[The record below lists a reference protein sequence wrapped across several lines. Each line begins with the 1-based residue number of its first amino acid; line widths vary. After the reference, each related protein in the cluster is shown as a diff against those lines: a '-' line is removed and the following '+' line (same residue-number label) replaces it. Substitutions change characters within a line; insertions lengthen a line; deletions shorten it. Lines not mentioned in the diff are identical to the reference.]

1 MHGRFECVRRTRLKS
16 LVEKMTSYL
25 QRLERDLA
33 SLLRNQREHDC
44 IWELTGVCPQ
54 CETSW
59 IKFEQ
64 LGERI
69 REEKAFLPGYY
80 EAQTKQRTAY
90 VCKDMV
96 RPLATSLDDR
106 IVALAML
113 INA

>member
-1 MHGRFECVRRTRLKS
+1 MV
-16 LVEKMTSYL
+16 SYL

-59 IKFEQ
+59 NLREQ

-80 EAQTKQRTAY
+80 EAQTRQRTAC
-90 VCKDMV
+90 VCKDMS
-96 RPLATSLDDR
+96 RPLAASLDDR

-113 INA
+113 VNG